1 MLPSDERNSS
11 WIYRALGLVLI
22 LILAPIHY
30 LLAGLVALIY
40 MFIFT
45 AYAEAVAALTL
56 AALIYGAPVFTQIQ
70 IAVVGFIL
78 LLVIERIKQKLIVY
92 S

>member
-1 MLPSDERNSS
+1 
-11 WIYRALGLVLI
+11 
-22 LILAPIHY
+22 
-30 LLAGLVALIY
+30 